1 MGDKRRRRRG
11 AGRWGGRGM
20 TRRHLTHT
28 ARKSHKKKVGGP
40 RLLGAYFRLCFFT
53 LLRFAF
59 CVLRNAFLW
68 GFAFFTFFCVMS
80 RALCAVHLCLVRA
93 WCVIPWFRGAIQ
105 TVGVIT

>member
-59 CVLRNAFLW
+59 CVMRFFGGLRFLRF
-68 GFAFFTFFCVMS
+68 FA
-80 RALCAVHLCLVRA
+80 L
-93 WCVIPWFRGAIQ
+93 
-105 TVGVIT
+105 